1 MYRKQI
7 DAWIDSKQDEMIED
21 LMSLIRIDSQK
32 GEAAPGKPYG
42 EGPAQVLD
50 AALEMMARYGL
61 SVTDYDHYVV
71 TGDYGS
77 GEKELDI
84 LAHLDV
90 VPVTKDW
97 MVTQPFDPV
106 IRDGRVYGRGSIDDK
121 GPAVAALY
129 AIRAVK
135 ELGIPLS
142 RSVRLILGSDEECG
156 SSDLDHYYAI
166 EKEAPSTFTPDASF
180 PLINLEKARLAKKF
194 SCECTGEEA
203 LLPRVVS
210 FKAGS
215 KVNVVPATAEAVFA
229 GLDEKVLSEA
239 AKKAACCADVSFTVT
254 AQTDGVHVFVKGQAA
269 HASTPQH
276 GRNAITA
283 LLALIS
289 RLELADCAS
298 STALKG
304 LARLYPC
311 CDTCGEAL
319 GVKMSDETSGALTM
333 NLGLLNLENHVLC
346 GEFDVRAPLCATDE
360 NLTEV
365 LRRQF
370 AGIGMTMEEGKMR
383 PAHYVPADS
392 ALVQTLLDSYE
403 KYFGVRGEPL
413 AIGGGTYVHDLE
425 RGVAFG
431 VEVEGIDNHMH
442 GDDEFIDIDILVRSA
457 KIFADAIVNICG

>member
-1 MYRKQI
+1 MYREQI
-7 DAWIDSKQDEMIED
+7 DAWIDSKQDEMIAD

-32 GEAAPGKPYG
+32 GEAAPGKPFG

-50 AALEMMARYGL
+50 AAMEMMARYGL
-61 SVTDYDHYVV
+61 KVTDYDHYVV
-71 TGDYGS
+71 TGDYGT

-90 VPVTKDW
+90 VPVSKDW
-97 MVTQPFDPV
+97 TVTEPFEPV

-135 ELGIPLS
+135 ELGIPLGKS
-142 RSVRLILGSDEECG
+142 LRLILGSDEECG

-194 SCECTGEEA
+194 SCECAGEEA
-203 LLPRVVS
+203 LSPRVVS
-210 FKAGS
+210 FTAGS
-215 KVNVVPATAEAVFA
+215 KVNVVPTTAEAVFA
-229 GLDEKVLSEA
+229 GLDEQVLQEA
-239 AKKAACCADVSFTVT
+239 AKKAGCCAEVSFTVT
-254 AQTDGVHVFVKGQAA
+254 AKADGVHVFAKGQAA
-269 HASTPQH
+269 HASTPQL

-283 LLALIS
+283 MLALIGS
-289 RLELADCAS
+289 LELADCAS
-298 STALKG
+298 ARALKG

-333 NLGLLNLENHVLC
+333 NLGILNLEDGILC
-346 GEFDVRAPLCATDE
+346 GEFDVRAPLCATDG

-365 LRRQF
+365 LREQF
-370 AGIGMTMEEGKMR
+370 AGIGMTMEEGKMT

-392 ALVQTLLDSYE
+392 ALVKTLLDSYE